1 MSESSTPVPDDAPDA
16 VTDPDVD
23 AVRDEEISD
32 EEVARSMP
40 DAAGASDADPGSF
53 LNP

>member
-1 MSESSTPVPDDAPDA
+1 MTDSTVPVPDDAPDA

-32 EEVARSMP
+32 DEVARSMP
-40 DAAGASDADPGSF
+40 DAGTSDADPGSF

>member
-1 MSESSTPVPDDAPDA
+1 MRLALDGDALVAQAFDRE
-16 VTDPDVD
+16 DE
-23 AVRDEEISD
+23 VRDAEVSD

-40 DAAGASDADPGSF
+40 DPGTSDADPASF